1 MDALENI
8 RLFQELVRC
17 GGDIHTWCYGADG
30 ALLGSNC
37 PDEGIF
43 DTAFTL
49 SGCRG
54 RMLDYGAAQDG
65 PVVLGAGM
73 GLIWGAAFDKQGG
86 QLARAYV
93 LGPVFYSDTALR
105 QIKEGLSAFQGVEV
119 SIAWKSRFI
128 QSLHNVSVSQHVVFS
143 RYVLMLH
150 CCLTGQRLN
159 ASDLG
164 FLRDS
169 ASAAPRA
176 QGEPHRDRY
185 LVWHA
190 ERALLQMVR
199 NGDLN
204 YRSALHNS
212 TLISNGVPL
221 HSGSPLRQGKTSVT
235 VFCSI
240 VCRAAMEGGLSPE
253 EAYSLGDAYI
263 QSAENAKSI
272 DELTAIAAA
281 MYDDFVRRV
290 HKCRTNPKLSPQIQ
304 RCCDYIEMHL
314 EEKIRAAGLA
324 SLVGY
329 TEYYLTH
336 KFKEEVGVS
345 VNDYVK
351 FAKVERAKVLLKS
364 TGLSVQDI
372 SDQLGFGTR
381 NYFSRVF
388 QEVAGCTPVQ
398 YREERSLH

>member
-1 MDALENI
+1 MDVSKNI
-8 RLFQELVRC
+8 ELFRELVRC
-17 GGDIHTWCYGADG
+17 GGEISLWQYDG
-30 ALLGSNC
+30 EGNLLSSNC
-37 PDEGIF
+37 QTEAIF
-43 DTAFTL
+43 DTAFSL
-49 SGCRG
+49 SGSRA
-54 RMLDYGAAQDG
+54 RMLSYAAAQDA
-65 PVVLGAGM
+65 PVLLGTEL
-73 GLIWGAAFDKQGG
+73 GLVWGAAFEKREGR
-86 QLARAYV
+86 LVRACV
-93 LGPVFYSDTALR
+93 LGPVFFSDTSVR
-105 QIKEGLSAFQGVEV
+105 QIKDGLASYQGSEV

-240 VCRAAMEGGLSPE
+240 VCRTAMEGGLSPE

-336 KFKEEVGVS
+336 KFKEDVGVS

>member
-1 MDALENI
+1 MDVQQNL
-8 RLFQELVRC
+8 RLFQELIRC

-30 ALLGSNC
+30 ALLESNC

-43 DTAFTL
+43 DTAFAL
-49 SGCRG
+49 SGCRR
-54 RMLDYGAAQDG
+54 RMLECGTTQDT
-65 PVVLGAGM
+65 PVILGAGM
-73 GLIWGAAFDKQGG
+73 ELIWGVAFEKQGG
-86 QLARAYV
+86 QLLRAYV
-93 LGPVFYSDTALR
+93 LGPVFYSNTAPR
-105 QIKEGLSAFQGVEV
+105 QIQDGLSAYRNAEV
-119 SIAWKSRFI
+119 SIAWKSRFV
-128 QSLHNVSVSQHVVFS
+128 QSLHHVPVSQHVVFS

-150 CCLTGQRLN
+150 YCLTGQRMN

-164 FLRDS
+164 FLHEP
-169 ASAAPRA
+169 ASAVSRA
-176 QGEPHRDRY
+176 QAGSRRDRY

-190 ERALLQMVR
+190 EQALLQMVR

-204 YRSALHNS
+204 YKWALHNS

-221 HSGSPLRQGKTSVT
+221 HSGAPLRQGKSSVT

-240 VCRAAMEGGLSPE
+240 VCRAAIEGGLSPE

-272 DELTAIAAA
+272 DELSAVATA

-290 HKCRTNPKLSPQIQ
+290 HKCRTNPRLSPQIQ

-364 TGLSVQDI
+364 TELPIQDI

-388 QEVAGCTPVQ
+388 QEVAGCTPIQ
-398 YREERSLH
+398 YREERALH